1 MLHVFTRIKKKTG
14 KNKMA
19 ISPKYGISSCLS
31 LQSPFTCQVVYWRE
45 RRLQIAEFV
54 PSPSIIEIIY
64 PLQPQKLES
73 LRTQK
78 SQGSRFQVNIRKCLF
93 LNKVSSNKMAFW
105 TLTFFFFFWRMLQF
119 SFPTENFFFFNV
131 NYILLLIGGK
141 LLYNIVMVSNT
152 FESVLMR
159 WMNLECMNCLLI
171 L

>member
-1 MLHVFTRIKKKTG
+1 MINFMLHVFTRIKKKTG

-45 RRLQIAEFV
+45 RRLQIVEFV

-64 PLQPQKLES
+64 PLQPQKLEL

-93 LNKVSSNKMAFW
+93 LNKLSNNKMAFQ
-105 TLTFFFFFWRMLQF
+105 TLTIFFFFLKDATVQF
-119 SFPTENFFFFNV
+119 SN
-131 NYILLLIGGK
+131 GK
-141 LLYNIVMVSNT
+141 LL
-152 FESVLMR
+152 FF
-159 WMNLECMNCLLI
+159 
-171 L
+171 